1 MNTSDEPLPAP
12 AAVPGRARTFLSRS
26 PVLAGLAAFLL
37 LAGLVLVTS
46 TLLGRGS
53 RPLYPNLPTFTPLSE
68 TLESKPTVLTFTE
81 LNADP
86 DAYRDRRIQVAGNY
100 ASVSPP
106 TCAPFSGPAIRWTLV
121 ADELQLNAVGFENIL
136 RLLAEGT
143 PMTVTGTWRL
153 YRGPS
158 GWQGAARRHRVVSGR
173 RSNPGAEP
181 AAGRRCRRAD
191 RRSRLAAA
199 HAAAA

>member
-1 MNTSDEPLPAP
+1 M
-12 AAVPGRARTFLSRS
+12 
-26 PVLAGLAAFLL
+26 LAGLAAFLL

-106 TCAPFSGPAIRWTLV
+106 TCAPFSGPAIHWTLV

-136 RLLAEGT
+136 RLLAERGWDRS
-143 PMTVTGTWRL
+143 PWKMFAAMILGVAVVYVPGLAWLAAWTGSIATAVQYGL
-153 YRGPS
+153 VPFIAGDLVK
-158 GWQGAARRHRVVSGR
+158 AAIAALGFPAVWALLGR
-173 RSNPGAEP
+173 R
-181 AAGRRCRRAD
+181 
-191 RRSRLAAA
+191 
-199 HAAAA
+199 